1 MAVNYP
7 VNDDVDGAMIY
18 DILNHG
24 IFDGGS
30 YPFALIMKLVVRR
43 VLRPN
48 FKTWNTPSCIS
59 NVNSDLGNPAKNF
72 TYSAIFFVINGWKY
86 ADFGALTAGSDMTTQ
101 APLPSH
107 IRRILLSFL
116 LNKLVY

>member
-30 YPFALIMKLVVRR
+30 YPFALIKTSCVRIG
-43 VLRPN
+43 L
-48 FKTWNTPSCIS
+48 
-59 NVNSDLGNPAKNF
+59 
-72 TYSAIFFVINGWKY
+72 
-86 ADFGALTAGSDMTTQ
+86 
-101 APLPSH
+101 
-107 IRRILLSFL
+107 
-116 LNKLVY
+116 